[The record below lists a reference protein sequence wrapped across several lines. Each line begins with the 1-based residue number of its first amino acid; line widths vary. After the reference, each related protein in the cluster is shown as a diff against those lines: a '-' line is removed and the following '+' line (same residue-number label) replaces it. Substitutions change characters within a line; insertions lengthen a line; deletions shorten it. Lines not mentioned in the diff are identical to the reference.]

1 MSEEQ
6 NDRTQTHVVL
16 TKGTTISQYR
26 IIERI
31 GVGGMGE
38 VYLAEDRKL
47 DRRVALKFLSFQHSQ
62 NEDLKVRFRREAQA
76 VAKLSHP
83 NIVHIYEVGEY
94 QNRPYFVMEHI
105 EGESLHHYAHD
116 ETLSVGEI
124 ITIAI
129 GICGGLNKAHQ
140 LGIVHRDIKTSNIVL
155 DSDGH
160 PKILD
165 FGLATISG
173 QEKLT
178 KEGSTI
184 GTVAYMSPERAEG
197 RKSDHRSDLFSF
209 GVVLYELIA
218 GRTPFRRD
226 SEAATMNAIVNDI
239 PEPMARYRSGVP
251 DGIQQIIDKL
261 LEKDARTRYQTAADV
276 GADLIREKRML
287 DSGDISSASRSIS
300 GFRRTQKSGLK
311 KWILSGTSLAL
322 IITLVLVLKPWKF
335 TVDATDEAV
344 AAENR
349 LAVMYFDNLV
359 DPTDSTR
366 LGEIVTNLLITDLSE
381 SKHLRVVSSQ
391 RMFDIL
397 RQLGKE
403 GSRNIDRE
411 TASQVALKAGATWML
426 TGTILQMQPKV
437 VITAQIINV
446 KSGQI
451 EASQRSAA
459 VDNEDIF
466 AQVDKLSAKIRNDL
480 DIPELA
486 GESTDKK
493 LTDVTTKSPEAYRHY
508 LEGIDYIRKL
518 YRREGRESLEK
529 ALEYDSTFAM
539 AYYQL
544 AFSWIGIARAKALDY
559 IRKAV
564 RYSNNTTRLERM
576 HILVASDGFAGDID
590 GAIAMLMKIVEEFAD
605 NKEAYERLGQIHINE
620 KGELEKGI
628 NFFKKALKIDPG
640 DKLLYNKLAYAYKD
654 RREYDKAID
663 ALDKY
668 IAIAP
673 NEPNPYDSRGEIY
686 MAAGKFDLAVA
697 AYQQALAKDP
707 GFVGSLN
714 ALVRIFTH
722 LKDYK
727 IADSC
732 ARALVDDNE
741 KEVRALGRT
750 DLVYSILH
758 QGKFEQALQ
767 VLDEGIAAD
776 QLDDFEG
783 FHHVLKHIFKG
794 FINAELGRYEEAL
807 ENIREGRRILVQS
820 ESGDQNDFVDVY
832 AYVLARSGNVSQA
845 LRLLDEAM
853 PAVLKKKDKWDEAL
867 IQMSY
872 GQIEFARKNYE
883 KAIEYYTKAIPIFKR
898 AARPTVEYNLA
909 IAYIR
914 NSQPEEAVPLL
925 ERFTTQIEGLA
936 MWFPPLVVLA
946 HYHLGTAYEAMGE
959 NAKAAQ
965 QYETFLD
972 IWKEADSELDEMK
985 DAEKRLANLKS

>member
-6 NDRTQTHVVL
+6 NDNTRTHVVL
-16 TKGTTISQYR
+16 TKGTVIAQYR

-62 NEDLKVRFRREAQA
+62 NEDLKVRFRREDQA

-129 GICGGLNKAHQ
+129 EICEGLNKAHQ

-335 TVDATDEAV
+335 TVESTDEAV

-426 TGTILQMQPKV
+426 TGTILQMQPRV
-437 VITAQIINV
+437 VITAQIIDV

-466 AQVDKLSAKIRNDL
+466 AQVDKLSAEIRDDL

-493 LTDVTTKSPEAYRHY
+493 LAEVTTKSPEAYRHY

-518 YRREGRESLEK
+518 YRREGRKSLEK

-544 AFSWIGIARAKALDY
+544 AMSWVGNPKSLEY

-564 RYSNNTTRLERM
+564 KYSNNATRLERM
-576 HILVASDGFAGDID
+576 RIFATSDGFAGDIES
-590 GAIAMLMKIVEEFAD
+590 AVAMLKEITKEFPD
-605 NKEAYERLGQIHINE
+605 NKEAYETLSKIYINAI
-620 KGELEKGI
+620 GDIEKGI
-628 NFFKKALKIDPG
+628 SYLMEALKIDPG
-640 DKLLYNKLAYAYKD
+640 DKILYNQLAYAYKD

-673 NEPNPYDSRGEIY
+673 NEPNPYDSRGEIFA
-686 MAAGKFDLAVA
+686 AAGKFDLAVES
-697 AYQQALAKDP
+697 YRQALAKDP
-707 GFVGSLN
+707 GFEISLK
-714 ALVRIFTH
+714 ALVLIFTH
-722 LKDYK
+722 LRDYER
-727 IADSC
+727 ADSC
-732 ARALVDDNE
+732 AQVLANDND
-741 KEVRALGRT
+741 KQVRSAGRT
-750 DLVYSILH
+750 YFINSILH

-767 VLDEGIAAD
+767 MLDEGIAAD
-776 QLDDFEG
+776 GLDNSKG
-783 FHHVLKHIFKG
+783 FPRYFKYIIRG

-807 ENIREGRRILVQS
+807 ENIREGRRVIVQS
-820 ESGDQNDFVDVY
+820 ESGDQNDFVGAY
-832 AYVLARSGNVSQA
+832 AFTLAQSGNISQA
-845 LRLLDEAM
+845 ISILDEAM
-853 PAVLKKKDKWDEAL
+853 PSVLKTKDKWDEAL
-867 IQMSY
+867 IQMGY
-872 GQIEFARKNYE
+872 GQIEFIRNNYE
-883 KAIEYYTKAIPIFKR
+883 KAIEYYTKAIPIHKR
-898 AARPTVEYNLA
+898 FARPIVEYNLA

-914 NSQPEEAVPLL
+914 NSQPEKAVLLL
-925 ERFTTQIEGLA
+925 ERYTTQIESLGL
-936 MWFPPLVVLA
+936 WIRHLSVLA

-959 NAKAAQ
+959 KAKAAQ

-972 IWKEADSELDEMK
+972 IWKDADSELDEMK
-985 DAEKRLANLKS
+985 DARKRLAKLKS

>member
-6 NDRTQTHVVL
+6 NDKTQTHVVL
-16 TKGTTISQYR
+16 TKGTKISQYR

-38 VYLAEDRKL
+38 VYLAEDSKL

-62 NEDLKVRFRREAQA
+62 NEALKVRFRREAQA

-94 QNRPYFVMEHI
+94 QNRPYFAMEHI

-129 GICGGLNKAHQ
+129 EICEGLNKAHQ

-165 FGLATISG
+165 FGLATIAG

-311 KWILSGTSLAL
+311 KWILSGTSLA
-322 IITLVLVLKPWKF
+322 IIIALVLVLKPWKL
-335 TVDATDEAV
+335 TVESTDEAV

-366 LGEIVTNLLITDLSE
+366 LGEIVTNLLITDLSD

-403 GSRNIDRE
+403 GSR
-411 TASQVALKAGATWML
+411 
-426 TGTILQMQPKV
+426 
-437 VITAQIINV
+437 
-446 KSGQI
+446 
-451 EASQRSAA
+451 
-459 VDNEDIF
+459 
-466 AQVDKLSAKIRNDL
+466 
-480 DIPELA
+480 
-486 GESTDKK
+486 
-493 LTDVTTKSPEAYRHY
+493 
-508 LEGIDYIRKL
+508 
-518 YRREGRESLEK
+518 
-529 ALEYDSTFAM
+529 
-539 AYYQL
+539 
-544 AFSWIGIARAKALDY
+544 
-559 IRKAV
+559 
-564 RYSNNTTRLERM
+564 
-576 HILVASDGFAGDID
+576 
-590 GAIAMLMKIVEEFAD
+590 
-605 NKEAYERLGQIHINE
+605 
-620 KGELEKGI
+620 
-628 NFFKKALKIDPG
+628 
-640 DKLLYNKLAYAYKD
+640 
-654 RREYDKAID
+654 
-663 ALDKY
+663 
-668 IAIAP
+668 
-673 NEPNPYDSRGEIY
+673 
-686 MAAGKFDLAVA
+686 
-697 AYQQALAKDP
+697 
-707 GFVGSLN
+707 
-714 ALVRIFTH
+714 
-722 LKDYK
+722 
-727 IADSC
+727 
-732 ARALVDDNE
+732 
-741 KEVRALGRT
+741 
-750 DLVYSILH
+750 
-758 QGKFEQALQ
+758 
-767 VLDEGIAAD
+767 
-776 QLDDFEG
+776 
-783 FHHVLKHIFKG
+783 
-794 FINAELGRYEEAL
+794 
-807 ENIREGRRILVQS
+807 
-820 ESGDQNDFVDVY
+820 
-832 AYVLARSGNVSQA
+832 
-845 LRLLDEAM
+845 
-853 PAVLKKKDKWDEAL
+853 
-867 IQMSY
+867 
-872 GQIEFARKNYE
+872 
-883 KAIEYYTKAIPIFKR
+883 
-898 AARPTVEYNLA
+898 
-909 IAYIR
+909 
-914 NSQPEEAVPLL
+914 
-925 ERFTTQIEGLA
+925 
-936 MWFPPLVVLA
+936 
-946 HYHLGTAYEAMGE
+946 
-959 NAKAAQ
+959 
-965 QYETFLD
+965 
-972 IWKEADSELDEMK
+972 
-985 DAEKRLANLKS
+985 

>member
-16 TKGTTISQYR
+16 TKGTEISQYR

-38 VYLAEDRKL
+38 VYLAEDSKL

-94 QNRPYFVMEHI
+94 KNRPYFVMEHI

-124 ITIAI
+124 VTIAI
-129 GICGGLNKAHQ
+129 EITEGLNKAHQ

-165 FGLATISG
+165 FGLATIAG

-311 KWILSGTSLAL
+311 KWILSGTSLA
-322 IITLVLVLKPWKF
+322 IIIALVLVLKPWKF
-335 TVDATDEAV
+335 TVDSTDEAV

-411 TASQVALKAGATWML
+411 TASQVAQKAGATWML

-437 VITAQIINV
+437 VITAQIIDV
-446 KSGQI
+446 KSGQV

-466 AQVDKLSAKIRNDL
+466 AQVDKLSAEIRNDL

-493 LTDVTTKSPEAYRHY
+493 LTEVTTKSPEAYRYY
-508 LEGIDYIRKL
+508 LEGMDYIRK
-518 YRREGRESLEK
+518 YYTRKGRESYQK
-529 ALEYDSTFAM
+529 AIELDSTFAM
-539 AYYQL
+539 AYFRL
-544 AFSWIGIARAKALDY
+544 AMTWILDDRSKEL
-559 IRKAV
+559 IRQAV
-564 RYSNNTTRLERM
+564 KYSDNTTRLQRL
-576 HILVASDGFAGDID
+576 HILAASDAANGNMD
-590 GAIAMLMKIVEEFAD
+590 GAESMLKEIISEFPD
-605 NKEAYERLGQIHINE
+605 DKYAYERLARGHIFV
-620 KGELEKGI
+620 KGDLVKGI
-628 NFFKKALKIDPG
+628 EYLNKALEIDPG
-640 DKLLYNKLAYAYKD
+640 DKLLYNFLAYAYKD
-654 RREYDKAID
+654 MREYIKVLEAKGKLYRVTRTVDKTWEISCMARWVYQGFSEERRFALLFEDVKDSSMPVATGLIGASREVYALAIGTTPD
-663 ALDKY
+663 RIHDIWLRALSNP
-668 IAIAP
+668 IAP
-673 NEPNPYDSRGEIY
+673 KVVPSGPVQEVVIPKDQIDLTYLPVPIWTPTKDRKTCITNCVITRDGDSGVQNIATYRCQIQSKNKITVNTAPGRQAY
-686 MAAGKFDLAVA
+686 QNFQTYASKGLPAPVALVMGCDPSVHVA
-697 AYQQALAKDP
+697 ATA
-707 GFVGSLN
+707 
-714 ALVRIFTH
+714 
-722 LKDYK
+722 
-727 IADSC
+727 
-732 ARALVDDNE
+732 
-741 KEVRALGRT
+741 
-750 DLVYSILH
+750 
-758 QGKFEQALQ
+758 
-767 VLDEGIAAD
+767 
-776 QLDDFEG
+776 
-783 FHHVLKHIFKG
+783 
-794 FINAELGRYEEAL
+794 
-807 ENIREGRRILVQS
+807 
-820 ESGDQNDFVDVY
+820 
-832 AYVLARSGNVSQA
+832 
-845 LRLLDEAM
+845 
-853 PAVLKKKDKWDEAL
+853 
-867 IQMSY
+867 
-872 GQIEFARKNYE
+872 
-883 KAIEYYTKAIPIFKR
+883 
-898 AARPTVEYNLA
+898 
-909 IAYIR
+909 
-914 NSQPEEAVPLL
+914 AVPRGVDEMDMAGALKGEPL
-925 ERFTTQIEGLA
+925 EVVKAKTVDLFVPASAEIVVEGLIHPTER
-936 MWFPPLVVLA
+936 MMEKSFGEFPG
-946 HYHLGTAYEAMGE
+946 YMGPE
-959 NAKAAQ
+959 G
-965 QYETFLD
+965 E
-972 IWKEADSELDEMK
+972 
-985 DAEKRLANLKS
+985 

>member
-1 MSEEQ
+1 MTEEQ
-6 NDRTQTHVVL
+6 NDKTQTHVVL
-16 TKGTTISQYR
+16 TKGTVISQYR

-38 VYLAEDRKL
+38 VYLAEDTKL

-76 VAKLSHP
+76 VAQLSHP

-94 QNRPYFVMEHI
+94 QNRPYFAMEHI

-129 GICGGLNKAHQ
+129 EIAEGLSKAHQ

-155 DSDGH
+155 DMDGH

-165 FGLATISG
+165 FGLATITG

-218 GRTPFRRD
+218 GRTPVRKD
-226 SEAATMNAIVNDI
+226 TEAATMNAIVNEMA
-239 PEPMARYRSGVP
+239 EPLARYRSGVP

-311 KWILSGTSLAL
+311 RWILSGTTLAI

-335 TVDATDEAV
+335 TVESTDEAV

-359 DPTDSTR
+359 DPADSTR

-381 SKHLRVVSSQ
+381 SKYLRVVSSQ

-411 TASQVALKAGATWML
+411 TASQVAQKAGATWML
-426 TGTILQMQPKV
+426 TGTILQIQPKV
-437 VITAQIINV
+437 VITAQIIDV
-446 KSGQI
+446 KSGQV

-466 AQVDKLSAKIRNDL
+466 AQVDKLSAEIRNDL
-480 DIPELA
+480 DIPGLA

-493 LTDVTTKSPEAYRHY
+493 LTEVTTKSPEAYRYY
-508 LEGIDYIRKL
+508 LEGMDYIRKL
-518 YRREGRESLEK
+518 YTRKGRESLEM

-544 AFSWIGIARAKALDY
+544 AILWRGNPKSLEY

-564 RYSNNTTRLERM
+564 KYSNNATRLQRM
-576 HILVASDGFAGDID
+576 HILAASDWFAGDIES
-590 GAIAMLMKIVEEFAD
+590 AIAMLKEIAKEFPD
-605 NKEAYERLGQIHINE
+605 NKEAYVTLSRIHINV

-628 NFFKKALKIDPG
+628 DYLKEALKIDPG
-640 DKLLYNKLAYAYKD
+640 DKLHYNRLAYAYKD
-654 RREYDKAID
+654 MREYDKAID

-686 MAAGKFDLAVA
+686 AAAGKFDLAVSS
-697 AYQQALAKDP
+697 YRQALAKDP
-707 GFVGSLN
+707 GFEISLKV
-714 ALVRIFTH
+714 LVLIFTH
-722 LKDYK
+722 LRDYER
-727 IADSC
+727 ADSC
-732 ARALVDDNE
+732 AQVLANNND
-741 KEVRALGRT
+741 KQVRSGGRT
-750 DLVYSILH
+750 YFINSILH
-758 QGKFEQALQ
+758 KGKFEKALQ

-776 QLDDFEG
+776 RLDDFKG
-783 FHHVLKHIFKG
+783 FQHVLKHIFKG
-794 FINAELGRYEEAL
+794 IINAELGRYEEAL

-820 ESGDQNDFVDVY
+820 GTGDQNAFVRIY
-832 AYVLARSGNVSQA
+832 AYVLAQSGNISQA
-845 LRLLDEAM
+845 ISLLDEAM
-853 PAVLKKKDKWDEAL
+853 PSVLKKKDKRDEAL

-883 KAIEYYTKAIPIFKR
+883 KAIEYYTKAIPIQKR
-898 AARPTVEYNLA
+898 IARPIVEYFLA
-909 IAYIR
+909 IAYIK
-914 NSQPEEAVPLL
+914 NSQPEKAVLLL
-925 ERFTTQIEGLA
+925 ERCTTKMESLGLW
-936 MWFPPLVVLA
+936 MRYLGVLA
-946 HYHLGTAYEAMGE
+946 HYHLGTAYEATGE
-959 NAKAAQ
+959 NAKAVQ

-972 IWKEADSELDEMK
+972 IWKDADTELDEIK
-985 DAEKRLANLKS
+985 DAKSRLANLKS

>member
-1 MSEEQ
+1 MTEEQ

-16 TKGTTISQYR
+16 TKGTVIAQYR

-38 VYLAEDRKL
+38 VYLAEDSKL

-62 NEDLKVRFRREAQA
+62 NEALKVRFRREAQA

-94 QNRPYFVMEHI
+94 KNRPYFAMEHI

-129 GICGGLNKAHQ
+129 EICEGLNKAHQ

-261 LEKDARTRYQTAADV
+261 LEKDPRTRYQTAADV

-311 KWILSGTSLAL
+311 KWILSGTTLAI

-335 TVDATDEAV
+335 SVESTDNAV

-381 SKHLRVVSSQ
+381 SKYLKVVSSQ

-411 TASQVALKAGATWML
+411 TASQVAQKAGATWML
-426 TGTILQMQPKV
+426 TGTILQMQPKI
-437 VITAQIINV
+437 VITTQIIEV
-446 KSGQI
+446 SSGQL
-451 EASQRSAA
+451 EASQRSSAIN
-459 VDNEDIF
+459 DEDIF
-466 AQVDKLSAKIRNDL
+466 AQVDRLSAEIRNDL

-493 LTDVTTKSPEAYRHY
+493 LTEVTSKSPEAYRYY
-508 LEGIDYIRKL
+508 LEGMDYIRKL
-518 YRREGRESLEK
+518 YGREGRESLEK

-544 AFSWIGIARAKALDY
+544 AMSWRGNPKSLEY

-564 RYSNNTTRLERM
+564 KYSNNATRLERM
-576 HILVASDGFAGDID
+576 RILATSDGFAGDIES
-590 GAIAMLMKIVEEFAD
+590 AIAMLKEIVIEFPD
-605 NKEAYERLGQIHINE
+605 SKEAYETLSKIYINVT
-620 KGELEKGI
+620 GDLEKGI
-628 NFFKKALKIDPG
+628 DYLKEALKIDPG
-640 DKLLYNKLAYAYKD
+640 DKILYNELAYAYKD
-654 RREYDKAID
+654 MREYDKAID

-686 MAAGKFDLAVA
+686 AAAGKFDSAVA
-697 AYQQALAKDP
+697 SYRQALSKDP
-707 GFVGSLN
+707 KFVSSLI
-714 ALVRIFTH
+714 ALSMIFTH
-722 LKDYK
+722 LRDYER
-727 IADSC
+727 ADSC
-732 ARALVDDNE
+732 AQALINDKE
-741 KEVRALGRT
+741 KEARSAGR
-750 DLVYSILH
+750 LYLFYSKLH

-767 VLDEGIAAD
+767 ILDEGIAAD
-776 QLDDFEG
+776 GLDNSKG
-783 FHHVLKHIFKG
+783 FPRYFKYIIRG
-794 FINAELGRYEEAL
+794 FINADLGRYNEAL
-807 ENIREGRRILVQS
+807 ENIREGRLLIVQTG
-820 ESGDQNDFVDVY
+820 SGDQNDFATAY
-832 AYVLARSGNVSQA
+832 AYVLAQSGNISQA
-845 LRLLDEAM
+845 ISVLDEAM
-853 PAVLKKKDKWDEAL
+853 PQALKTNDKFEEAL
-867 IQMSY
+867 IQIGY
-872 GQIEFARKNYE
+872 GQIEITRNNYE
-883 KAIEYYTKAIPIFKR
+883 KAIEYLTNAVPISKR
-898 AARPTVEYNLA
+898 QARPWVEYNLA

-914 NSQPEEAVPLL
+914 NSQAEKAVPLL
-925 ERFTTQIEGLA
+925 VRYTTQIEFLGLWMRYLA
-936 MWFPPLVVLA
+936 VFA

-959 NAKAAQ
+959 KAKAAR

-972 IWKEADSELDEMK
+972 IWKEADTELDEIK
-985 DAEKRLANLKS
+985 DAKKRLANLKS

>member
-6 NDRTQTHVVL
+6 NDKTQTHVVL

-38 VYLAEDRKL
+38 VYLAEDSKL

-94 QNRPYFVMEHI
+94 KNRPYFVMEHI

-129 GICGGLNKAHQ
+129 EICEGLNKAHQ

-165 FGLATISG
+165 FGLATITG
-173 QEKLT
+173 QEKIT

-209 GVVLYELIA
+209 GIVLYELIA

-251 DGIQQIIDKL
+251 DGIQQITDKL

-437 VITAQIINV
+437 VITTQIIEV
-446 KSGQI
+446 KSGQVA
-451 EASQRSAA
+451 ASQRSSAE
-459 VDNEDIF
+459 DNEDIF
-466 AQVDKLSAKIRNDL
+466 AQVDKLSAEIRNDL

-493 LTDVTTKSPEAYRHY
+493 LAEVTTKSPEAYRYY
-508 LEGIDYIRKL
+508 LEGMDYIRKL
-518 YRREGRESLEK
+518 YGRKGRKSLEK

-539 AYYQL
+539 AYFQL
-544 AFSWIGIARAKALDY
+544 AMAWRGNSKAL
-559 IRKAV
+559 
-564 RYSNNTTRLERM
+564 E
-576 HILVASDGFAGDID
+576 
-590 GAIAMLMKIVEEFAD
+590 
-605 NKEAYERLGQIHINE
+605 
-620 KGELEKGI
+620 
-628 NFFKKALKIDPG
+628 
-640 DKLLYNKLAYAYKD
+640 
-654 RREYDKAID
+654 
-663 ALDKY
+663 
-668 IAIAP
+668 
-673 NEPNPYDSRGEIY
+673 
-686 MAAGKFDLAVA
+686 
-697 AYQQALAKDP
+697 
-707 GFVGSLN
+707 
-714 ALVRIFTH
+714 
-722 LKDYK
+722 
-727 IADSC
+727 
-732 ARALVDDNE
+732 
-741 KEVRALGRT
+741 
-750 DLVYSILH
+750 
-758 QGKFEQALQ
+758 
-767 VLDEGIAAD
+767 
-776 QLDDFEG
+776 
-783 FHHVLKHIFKG
+783 
-794 FINAELGRYEEAL
+794 
-807 ENIREGRRILVQS
+807 
-820 ESGDQNDFVDVY
+820 
-832 AYVLARSGNVSQA
+832 
-845 LRLLDEAM
+845 
-853 PAVLKKKDKWDEAL
+853 
-867 IQMSY
+867 
-872 GQIEFARKNYE
+872 
-883 KAIEYYTKAIPIFKR
+883 
-898 AARPTVEYNLA
+898 
-909 IAYIR
+909 
-914 NSQPEEAVPLL
+914 
-925 ERFTTQIEGLA
+925 
-936 MWFPPLVVLA
+936 
-946 HYHLGTAYEAMGE
+946 
-959 NAKAAQ
+959 
-965 QYETFLD
+965 
-972 IWKEADSELDEMK
+972 
-985 DAEKRLANLKS
+985 